1 MPPIQTVTMKDTA
14 LIRGL
19 LALGAGLIC
28 GFYFGNST
36 NDIWFGGIIGLVLTV
51 SLLGLLLFPDE
62 LIRTNPPKGGY
73 WQLLLALLTVLVMV
87 TPQMSGVFSV
97 DNIYAVMIFMFGT
110 LISGATIGLG
120 VAQSANPD

>member
-1 MPPIQTVTMKDTA
+1 MKDNA
-14 LIRGL
+14 LIRRL
-19 LALGAGLIC
+19 FALGIGLIC

-51 SLLGLLLFPDE
+51 SFLGLLLFPDE
-62 LIRTNPPKGGY
+62 FTLTNPPKGSY
-73 WQLLLALLTVLVMV
+73 WQLLLAPLTVLVMV
-87 TPQMSGVFSV
+87 TPQMSGVFDV
-97 DNIYAVMIFMFGT
+97 DNVYAVMVFMFGT